1 MTKLVRLWVLFAALF
16 TALPAFA
23 YLELDKTTKSL
34 YFAGRCMAPVLL
46 REPVN
51 TKDLREMP
59 VQAAVPHLYGQDGK
73 VWFGPDQN
81 VVLVELSA
89 GAACGINVFD
99 EGLEEVEVFMEYWMT
114 REDSP
119 FSEMRTDV
127 LDNGDVHLQY
137 DGFCEGCGYHV
148 HARAYWSKAANFTIY
163 RVFATLPEKA

>member
-1 MTKLVRLWVLFAALF
+1 MINLIRLFALIAACL
-16 TALPAFA
+16 APLPSFA
-23 YLELDKTTKSL
+23 YLDLDKTTKSL
-34 YFAGRCMAPVLL
+34 FFAGRCMAPVLL

-73 VWFGPDQN
+73 VWFGPDEA

-89 GAACGINVFD
+89 GTSCGVNVFD
-99 EGLEEVEVFMEYWMT
+99 EGLDEVEVFMGYWMG
-114 REDSP
+114 RDDSP
-119 FSEMRTDV
+119 FTDMTRDV
-127 LDNGDVHLQY
+127 LDNGDVHLKY

-148 HARAYWSKAANFTIY
+148 HARAYWVKAAQFTIY